1 MGGGLE
7 LSLFLFWVLN
17 FSTASLKMEEGFL
30 TNLLELR
37 FQEKKKKK
45 TWLMKSKVLCYCL
58 SESYDQGSCL
68 CWVYSGE
75 ARLRQGH
82 GLWPYAQL
90 CWFYS
95 STLLKDADYL
105 LHKIIPGSSA
115 TFLHSLSRNS
125 RCSSVVVSNEKGK
138 FWSLRL
144 SPRKPVQQ
152 SLTLAGVTTLPSH

>member
-1 MGGGLE
+1 MGGCLE
-7 LSLFLFWVLN
+7 LSPFLFWVLN
-17 FSTASLKMEEGFL
+17 FSTASLKTKEGFL

-37 FQEKKKKK
+37 FQEKKKLN
-45 TWLMKSKVLCYCL
+45 WLMKNKELCYYL
-58 SESYDQGSCL
+58 SESYNQGSCL

-75 ARLRQGH
+75 ARLRQDH

-90 CWFYS
+90 CWFCS

-115 TFLHSLSRNS
+115 TFLHSLSRNF
-125 RCSSVVVSNEKGK
+125 RCSSVVVSKEKGK

-144 SPRKPVQQ
+144 SPRNSVQQ